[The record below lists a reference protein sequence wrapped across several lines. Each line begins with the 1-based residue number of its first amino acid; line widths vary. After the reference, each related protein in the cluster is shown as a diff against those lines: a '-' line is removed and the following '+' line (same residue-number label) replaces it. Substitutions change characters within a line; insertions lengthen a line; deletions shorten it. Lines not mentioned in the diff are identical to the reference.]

1 MHSRSSETYTNK
13 HSFLDTSHE
22 ETKTYSHQTNEDWQK
37 LFLLLG
43 VSNHKEKRPKDFS
56 VKKEHDNR
64 VPCPVFLSNVPK
76 CLPIIVGVSYLIKRR
91 GSSRKRGATNG
102 PCSPFLVFISKP
114 FCLSHSIV
122 QSEVNIISISEL
134 PLIQIHCQKIFF

>member
-37 LFLLLG
+37 LFYSWVCL
-43 VSNHKEKRPKDFS
+43 KDFS

-64 VPCPVFLSNVPK
+64 VPHPVFLSNVPK

-102 PCSPFLVFISKP
+102 PCSPFLVFLSKP

-134 PLIQIHCQKIFF
+134 PLIQIHCQTIFF